1 MIPFRHYRGFSVRS
15 LVRKLLSTA
24 LMCACILL
32 LVSGA
37 ADTGSSAFP
46 VWRTEDLF
54 PSIYFTAR
62 YSEWLSGE
70 ASRPYWVSSEGE
82 IRLRESRRKTKT
94 LFLNDDIIAFYGHPG
109 SPNMGIVG
117 RYSKEELNLLLEKL
131 AAEYDAVNGGRGVR
145 KALYPIYGTVQ
156 PRGRIGYLDEAILQD
171 YLDFSLK
178 HDLLMFIDHQIGRY
192 DPVASLEQMLPYLKY
207 PNVHLALDPEWRT
220 ARPMREIGG
229 VSAKEINRAQEL
241 MSAYL
246 AERGIPGSRML
257 VIHQF
262 DWRMIRNR
270 NEVQTGYPRV
280 SLVHCADGFGSPE
293 LKRNTYAFNALAV
306 NMPLKGFKLFYNFGI
321 PGAGHDD
328 PLLTPEEVNAL
339 VPRPALVIYQ

>member
-1 MIPFRHYRGFSVRS
+1 MTPFRHYRGFSVRS
-15 LVRKLLSTA
+15 LVRKALSAALVCVCIPLL
-24 LMCACILL
+24 I
-32 LVSGA
+32 SGA
-37 ADTGSSAFP
+37 AETGSPALTASHTDD
-46 VWRTEDLF
+46 VF
-54 PSIYFTAR
+54 PSIYFITR
-62 YSEWLSGE
+62 YDAWLSSE

-82 IRLRESRRKTKT
+82 IRLRENRRKTRT

-117 RYSKEELNLLLEKL
+117 RYSKEELNLLLEEL
-131 AAEYDAVNGGRGVR
+131 ATEYDAVNGGRGVR
-145 KALYPIYGTVQ
+145 KALYLIYGTVQ
-156 PRGRIGYLDEAILQD
+156 PRGRIGYLDETILLD
-171 YLDFSLK
+171 YLNFSLK

-192 DPVASLEQMLPYLKY
+192 DPVASLEQMLPYLEY

-229 VSAKEINRAQEL
+229 VSAEEINQAQKL
-241 MSAYL
+241 MSSYL
-246 AERGIPGSRML
+246 AEHGIPGRRML

-270 NEVQTGYPRV
+270 NKVQTGYSQV
-280 SLVHCADGFGSPE
+280 NLIHCADGFGSPE